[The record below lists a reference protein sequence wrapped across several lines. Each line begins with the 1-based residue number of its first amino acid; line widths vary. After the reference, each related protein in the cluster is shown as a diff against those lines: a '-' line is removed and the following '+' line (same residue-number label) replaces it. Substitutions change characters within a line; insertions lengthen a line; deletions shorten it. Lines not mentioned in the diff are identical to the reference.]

1 MVMRKRILIVTLI
14 LAMLSTSFAFAN
26 PGNVGGNTFSDIDSN
41 HWAFENVTTL
51 VAQGGISGFPD
62 GTFRPNNTITIAE
75 FMRIIIGL
83 TVGDFPAFGTEAE
96 PDFHWASGF
105 FDAAQR
111 NDILLP
117 GELNAD
123 DRDAPITRQKM
134 ALLIARTL
142 ENIVGEDITADN
154 PDVIQEQIADFESI
168 GSAYQDAIIDVMSVG
183 IITGFED
190 GTFRGAATATRAE
203 AATMLARMHN
213 PTLRVDEKFVG
224 ALSPRIFTGRSTLQQ
239 GEVFAIRLENVPANV
254 RPIAETVLGMSIFTP
269 TGEGEWF
276 VAVPIGN
283 TRQPGTY
290 TVNVTV
296 GDVSW
301 DKEVIVTAYNFTRQ
315 YLTLNVQN
323 PAISAA
329 NSPEAF
335 AEYRERIPPL
345 FNTYDT
351 EIYWRGTFLRP
362 VEGGR
367 ISTPF
372 GAIRITNNNTA
383 NPRHHWGIDIATPTG
398 TRIIATNYG
407 RVVLAE
413 YLMHTGNTIVIEHGG
428 GLKSYHFH
436 LNSIYVSYNE
446 MVTRGN
452 LIGTV
457 GSTGSSTG
465 PHLHFEFRIGNQAIN
480 PLMLLEATAALYSAE

>member
-1 MVMRKRILIVTLI
+1 MKKRILILTLI
-14 LAMLSTSFAFAN
+14 LALLSTSFAFAN
-26 PGNVGGNTFSDIDSN
+26 NNAGDITFTDMDSN
-41 HWAFENVTTL
+41 HWAFENVSAL
-51 VAQGGISGFPD
+51 VMQGGISGFPD
-62 GTFRPNNTITIAE
+62 GTFRPNNTITVAE
-75 FMRIIIGL
+75 FIRIIIGL
-83 TVGDFPAFGTEAE
+83 TIGDKPAFGTEADA
-96 PDFHWASGF
+96 DFHWASGF
-105 FDAAQR
+105 FDAATR
-111 NDILLP
+111 HEILLM
-117 GELNAD
+117 GELNATD
-123 DRDAPITRQKM
+123 WDAPITRQKM

-142 ENIVGEDITADN
+142 ENILYEDITAET
-154 PDVIQEQIADFESI
+154 PDVIREQIADFNLI
-168 GSAYQDAIIDVMSVG
+168 GQAYQSSVIDVMYVG

-190 GTFRGAATATRAE
+190 GTFRGAANATRAE
-203 AATMLARMHN
+203 AATMLARMTN
-213 PTLRVDEKFVG
+213 PLLRVEERFIG
-224 ALSPRIFTGRSTLQQ
+224 TLSPRISTGRNTLQQ
-239 GEVFAIRLENVPANV
+239 GEVFAIRLENVPADI
-254 RPIAETVLGMSIFTP
+254 RPVADTVLGMSIFTP
-269 TGEGEWF
+269 TGDGEWF
-276 VAVPIGN
+276 AAIPIGN

-290 TVNVTV
+290 SVSITA
-296 GDVSW
+296 GDVFW
-301 DKEVIVTAYNFTRQ
+301 EKEVIVTTYNFTRQ

-345 FNTYDT
+345 FDTYDT
-351 EIYWRGTFLRP
+351 EIYWSGTFLRP

-383 NPRHHWGIDIATPTG
+383 NPRFHWGIDIAVPTG
-398 TRIIATNYG
+398 TPIIATNYG

-413 YLMHTGNTIVIEHGG
+413 YLMHTGYTIVIEHGG

-436 LNSIYVSYNE
+436 MNSIYVTYNE

-452 LIGTV
+452 KIATV

-480 PLMLLEATAALYSAE
+480 PLMLLEDTAALYSAE